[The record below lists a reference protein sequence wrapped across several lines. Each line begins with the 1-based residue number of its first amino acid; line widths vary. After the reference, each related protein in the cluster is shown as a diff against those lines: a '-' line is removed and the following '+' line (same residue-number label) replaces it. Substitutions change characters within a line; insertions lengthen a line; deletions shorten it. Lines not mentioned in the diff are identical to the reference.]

1 MSETDS
7 SPANHR
13 LLAATLAVHD
23 AFTEAARTVV
33 ATGYATEFAQRA
45 EYQWRVAT
53 HLRGH
58 QAPEGLASDAL
69 RRLPDVRS
77 QRSASAPD
85 VESRALFDK
94 CLRLMDAATVE
105 FCRGYGPGVSLA
117 LSRAMQLAYPIDTT
131 WHGAGTSGSTARI
144 SVTSSTVLS
153 ARATH
158 TE

>member
-1 MSETDS
+1 
-7 SPANHR
+7 HR

-23 AFTEAARTVV
+23 AFREAARAVV
-33 ATGYATEFAQRA
+33 ASGYATEFAQRA

-69 RRLPDVRS
+69 RRLPEGRS
-77 QRSASAPD
+77 HGSAPSAPE

-94 CLRLMDAATVE
+94 CLRLMDAATVA
-105 FCRGYGPGVSLA
+105 FCRGYGPSVSLA

-131 WHGAGTSGSTARI
+131 SHGAGTS
-144 SVTSSTVLS
+144 
-153 ARATH
+153 
-158 TE
+158 